1 MFYLT
6 YIGRELSRR
15 AGRTILT
22 AMGLAIGVGLVI
34 MITAL
39 SSGLD
44 RAQTKI
50 LGPLATVGTDLVV
63 ARAIQTGPQTGGP
76 QPPNKGFFIPS
87 PEEQQTLNAESQALI
102 TDLSK
107 LGNSGDR
114 FVHDFFMPSNQL
126 TFPADQVQAIAT
138 LPGVAAAAPGL
149 TLLAS
154 HQEGTVPSIVAEL
167 KVEGQTININ
177 ERIEGPSR
185 AEMDQANACMSA
197 AVQSGE
203 LPRLVKPVP
212 PPNAGPDWRPAPP
225 DPAVIAKY
233 QEVSLRCMP
242 ERMKNFQKRI
252 TIPERTIR
260 QVLKP
265 PATDITSTSY
275 TIAGVDPA
283 TPDIGLIT
291 RAQLTG
297 GTFLSRGADKH
308 EAILSDTYAQRKSLA
323 LGSSFNLNGTSFK
336 VVGLA
341 KPPLVGQA
349 ADVYLPL
356 SELQNLSSRANR
368 VNMIM
373 VRAKSAADVDR
384 LTKEIAA
391 AFPGA
396 QVTSSKDL
404 AKQVTGSLT
413 DTAKF
418 ARQFGI
424 ALGVAVLAA
433 AFLMA
438 SLLTLSSVGKR
449 VRELGTLRALGWR
462 KGLLVRQVVAESLL
476 QGAIGGLLGVA
487 LGIGAAFAVA
497 AFAPPLEATVPP
509 QVAATPYFFGRGAI
523 ATGPEDFVAKAAT
536 VARVPFEAPINL
548 RIVLLAVGLA
558 MLGGLVAGAAGALRT
573 GRLRPASALRELG

>member
-1 MFYLT
+1 MFYLS
-6 YIGRELSRR
+6 YVRRELSRR

-63 ARAIQTGPQTGGP
+63 ARAVQTGPPPAG
-76 QPPNKGFFIPS
+76 QPPTKAPFFIPS
-87 PEEQQTLNAESQALI
+87 AEEQQTLAAESQALI

-107 LGNSGDR
+107 LGNPGDR

-126 TFPADQVQAIAT
+126 TFPADQIEAVAT

-149 TLLAS
+149 TLLAA
-154 HQEGTVPSIVAEL
+154 HQEGTVPEIVAEL
-167 KVEGQTININ
+167 KVEGQAININ

-185 AEMDQANACMSA
+185 AEMDQMNACMQA
-197 AVQSGE
+197 AIKSGE
-203 LPRLVKPVP
+203 LPPITKPI
-212 PPNAGPDWRPAPP
+212 PPNPIPPGWQPPPP
-225 DPAVIAKY
+225 DPAIIAKY
-233 QEVSLRCMP
+233 QAVSLRCMP
-242 ERMKNFQKRI
+242 ERMRNFQKLI

-291 RAQLTG
+291 RAQLTS
-297 GTFLSRGADKH
+297 GTYLSRGTDKQ
-308 EAILSDTYAQRKSLA
+308 EAILSDSYAQRKTLA
-323 LGSSFNLNGTSFK
+323 LGSTFDLNGKSFK
-336 VVGLA
+336 VVGIA

-356 SELQNLSSRANR
+356 SELQSLASRPNR
-368 VNMIM
+368 VNMIL

-384 LTKEIAA
+384 LTRDIAA

-396 QVTSSKDL
+396 KVTSSREL
-404 AKQVTGSLT
+404 ANQVTGSLT

-418 ARQFGI
+418 AGQFGI
-424 ALGVAVLAA
+424 ALGVVVLAA

-462 KGLLVRQVVAESLL
+462 KGLLVRQVVMESLL
-476 QGAIGGLLGVA
+476 QGTIGGLLGVA
-487 LGIGAAFAVA
+487 LGIGAAYAVA
-497 AFAPPLEATVPP
+497 AFAPPLEASVPP
-509 QVAATPYFFGRGAI
+509 QVAAAPYFFGRGMV

-536 VARVPFEAPINL
+536 VARVPFEAPISL
-548 RIVLLAVGLA
+548 RIVLLAVALA

>member
-44 RAQTKI
+44 RAQAKI
-50 LGPLATVGTDLVV
+50 LGPLATVGTDLMV
-63 ARAIQTGPQTGGP
+63 ARSIQTGPPPAG
-76 QPPNKGFFIPS
+76 QPPTKPRYFPS
-87 PEEQQTLNAESQALI
+87 PEEQQILNAESQALV

-107 LGNSGDR
+107 LGNAGDR
-114 FVHDFFMPSNQL
+114 FVHDFFAPSTQL
-126 TFPADQVQAIAT
+126 TFPADQVGAIAT

-149 TLLAS
+149 TLLAA
-154 HQEGTVPSIVAEL
+154 HQEGTVPEIVAEL

-177 ERIEGPSR
+177 QRIEQPSQ
-185 AEMDQANACMSA
+185 AEFAQMNACMQA
-197 AVQSGE
+197 AVKSGE
-203 LPRLVKPVP
+203 LPPLSKPVP
-212 PPNAGPDWRPAPP
+212 PNPIPPGWQPPPP
-225 DPAVIAKY
+225 DPAIIAKY
-233 QEVSLRCMP
+233 QAVSLRCMP
-242 ERMKNFQKRI
+242 ERMRNFQKQI

-265 PATDITSTSY
+265 PTTDITSTSY
-275 TIAGVDPA
+275 TIAGIDPA

-291 RAQLTG
+291 RAQLTS
-297 GTFLSRGADKH
+297 GTYLSRGADKH
-308 EAILSDTYAQRKSLA
+308 EAILADSYAQRRTLA
-323 LGSSFNLNGTSFK
+323 VGSTLDLNGKSFK

-356 SELQNLSSRANR
+356 SELQSLASRPNR
-368 VNMIM
+368 VNLIM
-373 VRAKSAADVDR
+373 VRARSAADVDR
-384 LTKEIAA
+384 LTKDIEA

-424 ALGVAVLAA
+424 ALAVAVLAA

-462 KGLLVRQVVAESLL
+462 KGLLVRQVVMESLL

-487 LGIGAAFAVA
+487 LGIGAAAAVA
-497 AFAPPLEATVPP
+497 AFAPPLEATVPA
-509 QVAATPYFFGRGAI
+509 QVAPTAFFFGRGNFG
-523 ATGPEDFVAKAAT
+523 TGLDDIGAKAAT